1 MVDISPREAE
11 VLTLVGEQLTNPEI
25 AARLYISVRTVESH
39 VSSLLRKLDV
49 DDRRALAALAAAGS
63 TDASLRARD
72 EDGASD
78 QGLRGAPESFTT
90 FVGRDDDLEAVTAA
104 LGDARLVT
112 LTGPGGIGKTRLAI
126 EVGNRSA
133 LPRAWFVDLVP
144 ATPNTVIEAVAG
156 ALGVADRPNQS
167 LIQVVCDSLTDQP
180 GLLVLDNCEHVLDAV
195 ATTAERLLRWSP
207 EVVVLATSR
216 EPIGLP
222 GERVVPVAP
231 LGADG
236 QGGALTLLRE
246 RAVAAGA
253 VLSPAEDAALVEIC
267 DRLDGLPLAIELA
280 AARCST
286 LGVEGVLRG
295 LDDRFQV
302 LRGHRGG
309 DERHRSLRAVLD
321 WSYEL
326 LDPEEQSVL
335 YRSSV
340 FQGGFRLADAEAVSG
355 GDLAGVAVIDAVGR
369 LAAKSLVSR
378 SQDPFGSRFRLLDT
392 VRAYA
397 LERLAESGLHDEVAD
412 AHLVWAT
419 DEAGRL
425 EDELVATGQSAFL
438 YDHVVDDLRS
448 ALLWAQ
454 HRGAATSGHVLARRM
469 GHLAYGRRFFIE
481 ARVRYEEAASLA
493 PDARQAGLDLLQ
505 AGHAASALLH
515 GDIAYERFLEAAE
528 RAEEAGDER
537 TAAIALSL
545 AAERPS
551 RMLATFPK
559 LPDRAVILEHL
570 TRAHAHGDGLDEVVV
585 AYLAVADAWTSVEK
599 GPSSTRWMAEEA
611 VAASR
616 AASDPVTESS
626 ALDALAAA
634 AWDDG
639 GMAESAEICRARA
652 RLLPLMEA
660 HDPRCGAEI
669 IDTLHMGADGPLAL
683 GDLEVATEFAEWAV
697 HHPLAGGAL
706 HLLQRELVVGYCLT
720 GRFEDA
726 VTHGDI
732 MRTAWQHVGGPTAGW
747 MVPATYLLALVHGL
761 LGHVGECDE
770 WMGFSHEM
778 SLDEKAAVRAFAV
791 IRLALHEGRLDDA
804 AVELDRYTDAT
815 TTGGPGRPWSV
826 SAFGYAPYV
835 WAIAC
840 DTWAARGQP
849 DAADRI
855 REVRASTPQHL
866 WAAPCLLRAEGRL
879 TGDDALL
886 VRAADGFGVI
896 GARFERAVTESLMS
910 GGGAERGR
918 EALRDL
924 GCAPEQRP

>member
-49 DDRRALAALAAAGS
+49 DDRRALAALAAAGPADVAPPA
-63 TDASLRARD
+63 TGD
-72 EDGASD
+72 EG
-78 QGLRGAPESFTT
+78 GGRLRGAPEAFTT
-90 FVGRDDDLEAVTAA
+90 FVGRDDDLQAVTSA

-133 LPRAWFVDLVP
+133 TPRAWFVDLVP
-144 ATPNTVIEAVAG
+144 AAPNTVIEAVAA

-167 LIQVVCDSLTDQP
+167 LIQVVCDSLIERP

-231 LGADG
+231 LGVDG
-236 QGGALTLLRE
+236 HGGAVTLLRE
-246 RAVAAGA
+246 RALAAGA
-253 VLSPAEDAALVEIC
+253 VLGPAEDAAVVEIC

-280 AARCST
+280 AARCAT

-335 YRSSV
+335 HRSSI
-340 FQGGFRLADAEAVSG
+340 FQGGFRLADAEAVAG
-355 GDLAGVAVIDAVGR
+355 GDLSGVAVIDAVGR
-369 LAAKSLVSR
+369 LAAKSLVAR
-378 SQDPFGSRFRLLDT
+378 SQDPSGSRFRLLET

-397 LERLAESGLHDEVAD
+397 FERLDASGLHDEVAD
-412 AHLVWAT
+412 AHLAWAVE
-419 DEAGRL
+419 EAGRL
-425 EDELVATGQSAFL
+425 EDELLATGQSRYL
-438 YDHVVDDLRS
+438 YDLVVDDLRS
-448 ALLWAQ
+448 ALLWAE
-454 HRGAATSGHVLARRM
+454 HRGARADGHVLARRM
-469 GHLAYGRRFFIE
+469 AHLAYGRRFLIE

-493 PDARQAGLDLLQ
+493 PDGREAALDLLQ
-505 AGHAASALLH
+505 AGHSASALMH
-515 GDIAYERFLEAAE
+515 GDVAHERFLEAAD
-528 RAEEAGDER
+528 RAEEVGEPR
-537 TAAIALSL
+537 TAAIALAL

-551 RMLATFPK
+551 RMMATFPK

-570 TRAHAHGDGLDEVVV
+570 ARAHALGDGLDAEVA
-585 AYLAVADAWTSVEK
+585 AYLAVADAWTSVER
-599 GPSSTRWMAEEA
+599 GPSSTRSMAEDA
-611 VAASR
+611 VAATR
-616 AASDPVTESS
+616 AAADPVTESS

-634 AWDDG
+634 AWDEG
-639 GMAESAEICRARA
+639 EMAESARICLDRS
-652 RLLPLMEA
+652 RLLPRMEP
-660 HDPRCGAEI
+660 HDPRCGTEI

-683 GDLEVATEFAEWAV
+683 GDLDVATEFAEHAV
-697 HHPLAGGAL
+697 DHPLAGGAL

-720 GRFEDA
+720 GRFAEA

-732 MRTAWQHVGGPTAGW
+732 MRSAWQRIGGPTAGW
-747 MVPATYLLALVHGL
+747 MAPATYLLALVHGL
-761 LGHVGECDE
+761 LGHRDESDE
-770 WMGFSHEM
+770 WMEFSHEM
-778 SLDEKAAVRAFAV
+778 SMDDKNAVGTFAV
-791 IRLALHEGRLDDA
+791 MRLALHEGRFDDA
-804 AVELDRYTDAT
+804 TTELDRYAEGAAIADPDFLGA
-815 TTGGPGRPWSV
+815 V
-826 SAFGYAPYV
+826 SALGYAPYV

-840 DTWAARGQP
+840 DVWAGRGEP
-849 DAADRI
+849 GAAEWI
-855 REVRASTPQHL
+855 REVRAATPQHL

-879 TGDDALL
+879 AGDDALL
-886 VRAADGFGVI
+886 LRAAEGFASI
-896 GARFERAVTESLMS
+896 GARFEQAVTESLLS
-910 GGGAERGR
+910 GDGAERGR
-918 EALRDL
+918 EALREL